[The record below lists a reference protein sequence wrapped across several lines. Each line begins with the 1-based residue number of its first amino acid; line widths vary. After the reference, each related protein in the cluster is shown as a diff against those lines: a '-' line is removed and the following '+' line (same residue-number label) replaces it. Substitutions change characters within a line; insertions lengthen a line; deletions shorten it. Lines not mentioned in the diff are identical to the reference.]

1 MHALRAWKRDGEWG
15 RLYFFARISKDSLVF
30 AHVKEGKGCWWVW
43 VVKKFCI
50 ELEGWYSTH
59 VWHTYRD
66 RGVGLKDFFLFQH
79 TNRDCFV
86 FLRLFTFTFA
96 AFSLS
101 FVLCSIFF
109 AFFLG
114 RVFQFSRVFGDFT
127 LTLSLSSSCMFFFL
141 VKIGCLSS
149 SSGGLES
156 ICHPAPLRSARF
168 HEGSSTVL
176 ASVAA

>member
-1 MHALRAWKRDGEWG
+1 MCDTRTEMGGWFKGLFCFNTLTVIVLSSSDCSLSLLLR
-15 RLYFFARISKDSLVF
+15 FHF
-30 AHVKEGKGCWWVW
+30 
-43 VVKKFCI
+43 
-50 ELEGWYSTH
+50 
-59 VWHTYRD
+59 
-66 RGVGLKDFFLFQH
+66 
-79 TNRDCFV
+79 
-86 FLRLFTFTFA
+86 RLFC
-96 AFSLS
+96 
-101 FVLCSIFF
+101 VVFF
-109 AFFLG
+109 CVFLG

-127 LTLSLSSSCMFFFL
+127 LTLSLFSSCIFL